1 MRMKTEYQKML
12 DGEVYSAVDKELLE
26 MLNRVKDLCWEY
38 NQIRPT
44 LIKERNLKLRE
55 ILGKMENGT
64 PATSGRG
71 RSTSATTAG
80 LAVAQLSCLE

>member
-1 MRMKTEYQKML
+1 ML

-44 LIKERNLKLRE
+44 
-55 ILGKMENGT
+55 
-64 PATSGRG
+64 
-71 RSTSATTAG
+71 
-80 LAVAQLSCLE
+80 VD